1 MCVVGILTT
10 GTRLALASVALAV
23 SAVAIVLKLVQ
34 PATISIYLGNSGN
47 STLVSKV
54 PGLYSTT
61 DVFEIF
67 VATLVAGVS
76 GTFILLY
83 KPPEPAN
90 QVGEVVLNERRA
102 KWLETSKTL
111 KDDEVRVYQAVLD
124 AGGIMNQGDIV
135 KQVGL
140 SKTTVSRVL
149 DLLER
154 RDLVER
160 RRRGMSNVILLK

>member
-1 MCVVGILTT
+1 MDRGAALGI
-10 GTRLALASVALAV
+10 ASAALAV
-23 SAVAIVLKLVQ
+23 SVVVLVFKLIQ
-34 PATISIYLGNSGN
+34 PATIGIYLGNSGN
-47 STLVSKV
+47 STLVTKV
-54 PGLYSTT
+54 SGLYSTT

-67 VATLVAGVS
+67 FAALVAGVS

-83 KPPEPAN
+83 KPAEPTAK
-90 QVGEVVLNERRA
+90 VGEVVLSERRA
-102 KWLETSKTL
+102 KWVETSKTL
-111 KDDEVRVYQAVLD
+111 KDEEVRVYQAVLD
-124 AGGIMNQGDIV
+124 AWGIINQGDIV

-154 RDLVER
+154 QGLVEK

>member
-1 MCVVGILTT
+1 LTT
-10 GTRLALASVALAV
+10 GSRLALASVALAV
-23 SAVAIVLKLVQ
+23 SAVVLVLKLVE
-34 PATISIYLGNSGN
+34 PASISIYLGNSGN
-47 STLVSKV
+47 STLVTKV

-67 VATLVAGVS
+67 LATLLAGVS

-83 KPPEPAN
+83 RPVEPTV
-90 QVGEVVLNERRA
+90 QVGEVVLSERRA
-102 KWLETSKTL
+102 KWMEVSKTL
-111 KDDEVRVYQAVLD
+111 KDEEVRVYQAVLD
-124 AGGIMNQGDIV
+124 AGGVLNQGEIGE
-135 KQVGL
+135 QVGL

-154 RDLVER
+154 RGLIEK